1 MGVKR
6 SCMPSFEL
14 QTPSPPLTLD
24 ANLEGLEPLEISI
37 IVNDGHAPNPKK
49 QNKYEI
55 FKCELEIS
63 RSPGFEN
70 AMGRAILNDVGL
82 VTFIKCWV
90 CNRIELKI
98 RKS

>member
-1 MGVKR
+1 
-6 SCMPSFEL
+6 
-14 QTPSPPLTLD
+14 LD

-37 IVNDGHAPNPKK
+37 ILNDVHAPDPKK
-49 QNKYEI
+49 QNKHEI

-63 RSPGFEN
+63 RSLGFEN
-70 AMGRAILNDVGL
+70 AMGRAILNDVSL

-98 RKS
+98 GKS

>member
-1 MGVKR
+1 
-6 SCMPSFEL
+6 
-14 QTPSPPLTLD
+14 
-24 ANLEGLEPLEISI
+24 
-37 IVNDGHAPNPKK
+37 
-49 QNKYEI
+49 
-55 FKCELEIS
+55 LEIS